1 MPVSRHRLRMK
12 VIEGCF
18 TGTEATEWLS
28 LYLQSSGQFKSVSK
42 EQVCDL
48 FIHLSLPFYLLILSV
63 CPFITN

>member
-1 MPVSRHRLRMK
+1 MK

-18 TGTEATEWLS
+18 TGAEAIEWLS
-28 LYLQSSGQFKSVSK
+28 VYLQSSGQFKSVSR

-48 FIHLSLPFYLLILSV
+48 FMHLSLSFDLLILSV